1 MTEIAKVHTA
11 MTIAGSDSGG
21 GAGMQAD
28 LKSFAANGVYGTCAV
43 TVITSQN
50 TFGVREVK
58 ELPIDLIG
66 SQIDAIMT
74 DIGANA
80 VKTGMLSSSEII
92 MCVSDKIREYRM
104 ENFVVDPVM
113 KAKGGADLIN
123 EEAVAT
129 LRDVLIPMATVVTPN
144 APEASVLTGINV
156 ADLDSAREAAVRLV
170 SMGASSV
177 VVKGGHFEEGPA
189 TDVFY
194 DGSEFRL
201 FTTRRIDTPNT
212 HGTGCT
218 FASAIAAGLA
228 KGNSM
233 RDSVSDAK
241 AYVTGAIRHNFQIGG
256 GHGPLNHFYRHWNL
270 TNL

>member
-1 MTEIAKVHTA
+1 MTDTVKVHTA

-58 ELPIDLIG
+58 ELPVDLIE
-66 SQIDAIMT
+66 SQIDAIMI

-80 VKTGMLSSSEII
+80 IKTGMLSSSEII
-92 MCVSDKIREYRM
+92 VCVSDKIREYGV

-113 KAKGGADLIN
+113 KAKGGANLIN
-123 EEAVAT
+123 EEAIVT

-144 APEASVLTGINV
+144 APEASILTGINV
-156 ADLDSAREAAVRLV
+156 ADLDSAREAAVKLV

-201 FTTRRIDTPNT
+201 FSTRRIDTVSYT
-212 HGTGCT
+212 HLTLPT
-218 FASAIAAGLA
+218 
-228 KGNSM
+228 
-233 RDSVSDAK
+233 K
-241 AYVTGAIRHNFQIGG
+241 A
-256 GHGPLNHFYRHWNL
+256 
-270 TNL
+270 